1 MRKYLSN
8 VIIYI
13 AALCGIIAFV
23 GLFSSPLQIYNDISG
38 TWSVYNVKAYL
49 GEVNDGVTVY
59 RGTIGP
65 IFGFVMPLIM
75 AVFLI
80 LESFRPKLNSK
91 LTAINTMFAVLFFIS
106 AVMVLLTKELYL
118 RVNELGNSV
127 DIRNGTGPILSASC
141 STLAGILLL
150 IVSWVPGIKSI
161 DFIKKE
167 VAEE

>member
-8 VIIYI
+8 VLIYL

-23 GLFSSPLQIYNDISG
+23 GLFSSPLQIYNELNG

-65 IFGFVMPLIM
+65 IFGFILPLIM

-80 LESFRPKLNSK
+80 LESFRPKLSSR
-91 LTAINTMFAVLFFIS
+91 LTAINTMFAVLFFLS
-106 AVMVLLTKELYL
+106 AVVVLLTKELYL
-118 RVNELGNSV
+118 RVNELGDSV
-127 DIRNGTGPILSASC
+127 DIRNGTGPILSACC
-141 STLAGILLL
+141 SSLAGILLL
-150 IVSWVPGIKSI
+150 IVCWVPGIKSI
-161 DFIKKE
+161 DFIKKQ
-167 VAEE
+167 EE

>member
-8 VIIYI
+8 VLIYI

-23 GLFSSPLQIYNDISG
+23 GLFSSPLQI
-38 TWSVYNVKAYL
+38 YNVKAYL

-65 IFGFVMPLIM
+65 IFGFILPLIM

-80 LESFRPKLNSK
+80 LESFRPKLSSR
-91 LTAINTMFAVLFFIS
+91 LTAINTMFAVLFFLS
-106 AVMVLLTKELYL
+106 AVVVLLTKELYL
-118 RVNELGNSV
+118 RVNELGDSV

-141 STLAGILLL
+141 SSLAGILLL
-150 IVSWVPGIKSI
+150 IVCWVPGIKSI
-161 DFIKKE
+161 DFIKKQ
-167 VAEE
+167 EE